1 MAVRSA
7 TTETIGHIG
16 ALIMLMAL
24 SISVGGMIERSGL
37 MSIVPA
43 EMGSIWMALTI
54 FMFMMV
60 FIGMVMDPFGAV
72 ILVSATVAPIAYSNG
87 IHPVHFWMIV
97 ITAFE
102 LGYLSPPVALNQLL
116 ARQVV
121 GEAEMDKAAEDTKH
135 KPFYYRY
142 ERWLLPVYTLFIG
155 LLIVT
160 YGGQALI
167 NNADNL
173 KPVSHFLGLD
183 QLRPA
188 VLDQS
193 PTPAVEPAPA
203 AEPVADPAAGM
214 DPAAD
219 TMLDPAAPAA
229 DDLLGGETAAAPA
242 APVAAPAGPS
252 PAQLQVEV
260 TEVVSNWAAAWSARD
275 VEGYLSFYSANFELP
290 GAQSR
295 AQWES
300 QRRARIASKASIE
313 VDISNLNVQING
325 EEATAEFDQAY
336 KADKYSD
343 NVRKTLRLKKEDG
356 RWKIVTEQAS

>member
-37 MSIVPA
+37 MSVVPA

-188 VLDQS
+188 CLINLRHLPWSLHPLRYLRPQILQRMQCWILHC
-193 PTPAVEPAPA
+193 PRQTICWEPSLLRW
-203 AEPVADPAAGM
+203 V
-214 DPAAD
+214 
-219 TMLDPAAPAA
+219 MLQGW
-229 DDLLGGETAAAPA
+229 L
-242 APVAAPAGPS
+242 
-252 PAQLQVEV
+252 QLHLSQHRL
-260 TEVVSNWAAAWSARD
+260 AR
-275 VEGYLSFYSANFELP
+275 VQLSF
-290 GAQSR
+290 
-295 AQWES
+295 
-300 QRRARIASKASIE
+300 K
-313 VDISNLNVQING
+313 
-325 EEATAEFDQAY
+325 
-336 KADKYSD
+336 
-343 NVRKTLRLKKEDG
+343 LR
-356 RWKIVTEQAS
+356 